1 MIVVHCGSVRFKNQ
15 ALNVKHKDAKMRI
28 NRLLDG
34 VITKV
39 TALMSGAV
47 SCPLVVLSVKEAA

>member
-1 MIVVHCGSVRFKNQ
+1 
-15 ALNVKHKDAKMRI
+15 MRI

-47 SCPLVVLSVKEAA
+47 SCPLVALSVKEAA